1 MPNANNEITA
11 LVLTYNGERLID
23 KCINSLKFCGRIL
36 VVDSVSKD
44 DTVQICRNLG
54 AEVIENPWPGPG
66 AQFKFA
72 FEHIKTPWVF
82 CLDQDEVCTDK
93 LRGQIEEALRNPAS
107 DSLAGYFVRRKSW
120 YYNRF
125 MKHSGW
131 YPDYLLRL
139 FRPSQMR
146 VEVSGAHY
154 SFIPEIAARKLDGEI
169 LHYPYRDFSEHLEK
183 INSYASQGAASL
195 AAKARRGG
203 LLPAVGHGLGRFVK
217 IYFIKAGIFDGKAG
231 FINAVHG
238 AFYAFCKYLRV
249 EKQPWGAPYDHH

>member
-1 MPNANNEITA
+1 
-11 LVLTYNGERLID
+11 
-23 KCINSLKFCGRIL
+23 
-36 VVDSVSKD
+36 
-44 DTVQICRNLG
+44 
-54 AEVIENPWPGPG
+54 
-66 AQFKFA
+66 
-72 FEHIKTPWVF
+72 
-82 CLDQDEVCTDK
+82 VCTDK

-125 MKHSGW
+125 MKYSGW

-195 AAKARRGG
+195 AAKGHRGG
-203 LLPAVGHGLGRFVK
+203 LLPAVGHG
-217 IYFIKAGIFDGKAG
+217 
-231 FINAVHG
+231 
-238 AFYAFCKYLRV
+238 
-249 EKQPWGAPYDHH
+249 WGVL